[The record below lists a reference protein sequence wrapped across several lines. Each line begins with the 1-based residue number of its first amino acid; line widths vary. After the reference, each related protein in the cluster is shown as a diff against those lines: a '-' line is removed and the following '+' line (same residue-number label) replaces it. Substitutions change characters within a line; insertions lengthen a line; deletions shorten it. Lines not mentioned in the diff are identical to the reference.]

1 MSTLPVLR
9 IPCLVTEEDGVSGLV
24 VTTAATTFL
33 KIYGFPGHVVPRGFR
48 SDGMSVPR
56 FLWRWLGASVCS
68 VTLAPSIVH
77 DWLYS
82 THIVTRKVADG
93 WYRRQLR
100 ANGYSFSKSWTV
112 WLGLRLFGA
121 SHW

>member
-1 MSTLPVLR
+1 MSSLPVLH
-9 IPCLVTEEDGVSGLV
+9 IPCIVTEEEGVNGLV
-24 VTTAATTFL
+24 VTTAVTTFL

-56 FLWRWLGASVCS
+56 FLWRWLGASVGAITLSPS
-68 VTLAPSIVH
+68 VVH

-82 THIVTRKVADG
+82 SHIVTRAAADK

-100 ANGYSFSKSWTV
+100 ANGYPLLKSWTV
-112 WLGLRLFGA
+112 WAGLRLFGG